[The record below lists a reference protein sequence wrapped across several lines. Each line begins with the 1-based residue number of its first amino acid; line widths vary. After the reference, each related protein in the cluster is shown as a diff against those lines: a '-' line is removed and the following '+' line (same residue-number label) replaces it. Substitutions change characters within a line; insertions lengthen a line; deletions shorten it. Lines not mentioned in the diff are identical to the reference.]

1 MAAIRSNAGG
11 QLLNQYLVARIFA
24 FDDDQSEARA
34 ACVAKGWDSVRRG
47 PAWIA
52 YASERAA
59 KAAAAAVVACPAE
72 AGSTCHIGREVL
84 RSRRF
89 FCCTGNQ
96 AAEQATEQTA
106 NVAERTLPD
115 PSTHAP
121 TPSDRTR
128 ETRGATRDGERSTLQ
143 VTQHTT
149 LRPPRGRSR

>member
-34 ACVAKGWDSVRRG
+34 ACVVFIAAPWGFSRDKGRRG
-47 PAWIA
+47 QSEGPEGPHWSRAN
-52 YASERAA
+52 ASNAARA
-59 KAAAAAVVACPAE
+59 KFFACCP
-72 AGSTCHIGREVL
+72 G
-84 RSRRF
+84 SRRF

-128 ETRGATRDGERSTLQ
+128 ETRGATRDDERNA
-143 VTQHTT
+143 
-149 LRPPRGRSR
+149 GG

>member
-59 KAAAAAVVACPAE
+59 RVRPKLLTEAMDFLRDVVP
-72 AGSTCHIGREVL
+72 
-84 RSRRF
+84 
-89 FCCTGNQ
+89 
-96 AAEQATEQTA
+96 
-106 NVAERTLPD
+106 VAEDALGPDHEYTLMLKND
-115 PSTHAP
+115 LAVTLACT
-121 TPSDRTR
+121 TPSPTR
-128 ETRGATRDGERSTLQ
+128 PLLW
-143 VTQHTT
+143 H
-149 LRPPRGRSR
+149 